1 MNKIKVLVLPSDRFG
16 VGYFRSL
23 APHTK
28 LEELF
33 GDKFDVTINYEPTYN
48 IYYYLNYDIIHFH
61 RNIGNDFNKCQELLK
76 ELKKH
81 KKITIMDIDDYW
93 NLGQYHP
100 GHLNHER
107 FNIPK
112 LTIENIKL
120 ADYITTTTSIF
131 AEEISK
137 INSNVKV
144 LVNAIDTNEKQF
156 IPNPTKSNRLRFGV
170 ICGST
175 HEHDIALMNG
185 IATSLPK
192 EIMDKVQFVLCGF
205 DLRGTIRDINL
216 KDNTIT
222 ERPVRPTETFW
233 FKYERVLTN
242 DYKNVSQSYRE
253 FLLRFIPNAVYP
265 NVANEPYKRQ
275 WTKDISQYATHYN
288 DIDVLLAPLK
298 ETPFNKFKSQ
308 LKVIE
313 AGFFKKALIAQD
325 FGPYTLDL
333 VPAIEKGGNINENG
347 NALLVDSSKNHKQW
361 AKYVEKLVKNPE
373 LVTKLGNNLYE
384 TVKDTY
390 LLDNVTK
397 ERADFYEL
405 IVNDSIE

>member
-33 GDKFDVTINYEPTYN
+33 GDKFDVTISYEPTYN
-48 IYYYLNYDIIHFH
+48 IDYYLNYDIIHFH

-76 ELKKH
+76 ELKKY

-144 LVNAIDTNEKQF
+144 LANAIDTNEKQF

-222 ERPVRPTETFW
+222 ERPVRPTETSW

>member
-48 IYYYLNYDIIHFH
+48 IDYYLNYDIIHFH

-93 NLGQYHP
+93 NLGQYHS

-144 LVNAIDTNEKQF
+144 LANAIDTNEKQF

-222 ERPVRPTETFW
+222 ERPVRPTETSW

>member
-48 IYYYLNYDIIHFH
+48 IDYYLNYDIIHFH

-144 LVNAIDTNEKQF
+144 LANAIDTNEKQF

-222 ERPVRPTETFW
+222 ERPVRPTETSW